1 MLVIFEIEELI
12 VPLRDDSD
20 GIFEK
25 GDDNKEAAD
34 CWQISNES
42 TASSAVHKTMAFGG
56 TVSWVVE
63 YAP

>member
-1 MLVIFEIEELI
+1 

-34 CWQISNES
+34 CWQISNKS
-42 TASSAVHKTMAFGG
+42 TASSAAHKTTAFGEK
-56 TVSWVVE
+56 VSWAVE
-63 YAP
+63 